1 MTVPEL
7 LNQIDNPFNTAT
19 SHEICGI
26 YRVFF
31 KAARAAGYGMAEASR
46 LAVRE
51 TQDQVWERADNEYL
65 AGFSA

>member
-7 LNQIDNPFNTAT
+7 INQIDNPANVP

-26 YRVFF
+26 YREFF
-31 KAARAAGYGMAEASR
+31 QGARAAGYGVIESSK

-51 TQDQVWERADNEYL
+51 TQNQVWERADNAYL
-65 AGFSA
+65 AGFTR